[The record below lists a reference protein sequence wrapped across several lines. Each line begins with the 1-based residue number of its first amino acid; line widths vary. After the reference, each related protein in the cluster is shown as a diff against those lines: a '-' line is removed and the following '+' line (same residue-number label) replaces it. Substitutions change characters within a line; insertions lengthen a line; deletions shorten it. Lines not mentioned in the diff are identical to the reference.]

1 MARSSEKLILAT
13 VRRVATALVPELP
26 SIGDGTLSHIL
37 AAMPEIPQGGMID
50 LARASCHA
58 NSKAILH
65 ALINSVP
72 FEQMAPPDEV
82 VQSTRAM
89 VQHNFSYDTIMR
101 AYRVGLIYWCKRWSE
116 AVERYCRDK
125 SIAVS
130 VVSYG
135 TVFLMG
141 WLDLITQRLASEYT
155 DEAERVAREGSL
167 AWAAYVRR
175 ILTEDDVN
183 IRDAG
188 LRLGYNLAGHH
199 VALVVQRQQGG
210 DPTPLDSTAHEIAA
224 TLSRAKPLI
233 VRTDIDTVWCWI
245 PAQVTSEAR
254 PTQAAVIVG
263 QGRPA
268 VGLTGFRRSHREACD
283 ALRVAR
289 LAGYP
294 AGTVTHFGHVELAAL
309 CGSDP
314 ANCRAFMADQLGSLA
329 DETVE
334 ARRLR
339 ATLTGFFDANS
350 NFRAAGSRLGL
361 HHNTVRYRLNRAE
374 TLLGRPLE
382 ENRLHLEL
390 ALYLA
395 DRLAA
400 PQRRVERSV
409 DVAGSRGRGRKKTV
423 VRQQ

>member
-1 MARSSEKLILAT
+1 MTIWRYARPMARSSEKLILAT
-13 VRRVATALVPELP
+13 VRRIATALVPELP

-72 FEQMAPPDEV
+72 FEQIAPPAEV

-89 VQHNFSYDTIMR
+89 VQHNFSYDAIMR
-101 AYRVGLIYWCKRWSE
+101 AYRVGLIYWCKRWSD
-116 AVERYCRDK
+116 AVEQHCRDT
-125 SIAVS
+125 STAVS

-135 TVFLMG
+135 TTFLIG
-141 WLDLITQRLASEYT
+141 WLDLITHRLSAEYR

-167 AWAAYVRR
+167 AWAAFVRR

-183 IRDAG
+183 MRDAG
-188 LRLGYNLAGHH
+188 LRLSYNLAGHH
-199 VALVVQRQQGG
+199 VALVLHRHQSG
-210 DPTPLDSTAHEIAA
+210 DQTPLDSTAHEIAGS
-224 TLSRAKPLI
+224 LSQAKPLL
-233 VRTDIDTVWCWI
+233 VRPDIDTVWCWI
-245 PAQVTSEAR
+245 PAQVGREAR
-254 PTQAAVIVG
+254 PPQAAVLVG

-268 VGLTGFRRSHREACD
+268 VGIIGFRRSHREACD
-283 ALRVAR
+283 AIRVAR

-314 ANCRAFMADQLGSLA
+314 AYCRAFIADKLGPLA
-329 DETVE
+329 DETIE

-339 ATLTGFFDANS
+339 ATLKGFFDANS
-350 NFRAAGSRLGL
+350 NLRAAGACLGL
-361 HHNTVRYRLNRAE
+361 HHNTIRYRLDRAE
-374 TLLGRPLE
+374 TLLGRPLKQ
-382 ENRLHLEL
+382 NRLHLEL
-390 ALYLA
+390 ALHLA

-400 PQRRVERSV
+400 PRPAPR
-409 DVAGSRGRGRKKTV
+409 A
-423 VRQQ
+423 